1 MGLLKNIWNGFG
13 DLYDSVENSSGN
25 DYSEN
30 NCYESPHS
38 HSGPKKVRVTWRGN
52 YKSTSGCWCS
62 GFVDEVI
69 PEDMYRRLSIDGRA
83 TTLFLKRV
91 IYDSEE
97 FEYEMNYLSAIEYV
111 DD

>member
-1 MGLLKNIWNGFG
+1 MENTVDNGHE
-13 DLYDSVENSSGN
+13 D
-25 DYSEN
+25 N
-30 NCYESPHS
+30 NCYSRDQ
-38 HSGPKKVRVTWRGN
+38 SGPRKVRVTWRGN

-97 FEYEMNYLSAIEYV
+97 FEYETNYLSAKEYV